1 MYARSQLNFSAASIL
16 SQLIVSNKSFLMYDK
31 TVLFSWPPIT
41 QHFFVF
47 EAVEF
52 ECKRKKLLDDLANIW
67 FGKLK
72 DNSQINNFNIT
83 IIIVFI

>member
-1 MYARSQLNFSAASIL
+1 
-16 SQLIVSNKSFLMYDK
+16 MYDK

-52 ECKRKKLLDDLANIW
+52 ERKRKKLLDDLANIW

-72 DNSQINNFNIT
+72 EISQINNLDVT
-83 IIIVFI
+83 ILLVIYFVVSTRSFYEHCTHF